1 MRSDERE
8 KTGQLYQAMFRLYHI
23 QLLFTHMNGDFSA
36 IWGSDAASCQFLQW
50 RVTYQIGV
58 HTILHSFLCP
68 HENCYRYS
76 VNITSA
82 CQKGCSVLTT
92 SLKGVSLFGCTVE
105 GVFQFFY
112 MKAYWVR
119 PLLALG
125 LLYNTL
131 LSGPNSLEQTALS
144 AKEEV
149 TASILSPLGIERR
162 SMT

>member
-36 IWGSDAASCQFLQW
+36 IWGSDAASRQSLQW

-92 SLKGVSLFGCTVE
+92 SLKGVSVAQWKVYFS
-105 GVFQFFY
+105 FFIWRGIGLDLCLRWGSRIIL
-112 MKAYWVR
+112 YWVAPTPWNKLPSR
-119 PLLALG
+119 LRRRLLPAFYLHW
-125 LLYNTL
+125 
-131 LSGPNSLEQTALS
+131 E
-144 AKEEV
+144 
-149 TASILSPLGIERR
+149 
-162 SMT
+162 